1 MKKIFL
7 ILQII
12 ISLDAASQT
21 KGQFQLNGQA
31 KDMEGQWI
39 YLSYGNQEGKTI
51 SDSTR
56 VQQGKFSFTGRISQP
71 TISSF
76 YGKMNSRGMD
86 DANFSQI
93 FLEPTAMT
101 IEVKPGQFKKARV
114 TGSKTQVEFSSLQD
128 RKQKVQ
134 DRWKIVMDTLS
145 AVNKRSNFAYQ
156 EMKNWVL
163 VLYFAEMM
171 EIDLDF
177 FSRHPSSYVTAYMMR
192 FRSRDFTM
200 DSLQMYYNRLSAQ
213 VKQSSYGK
221 YMLEEIARKKIGIP
235 GTMAAAFTSRD
246 LDGKE
251 LSLSDYRGK
260 YVLLDFWASWC
271 LPCRKGNPHLRQLYA
286 KYKTRGFEVIGVA
299 SDDGHEDKWRK
310 AVEQDSIGIWKHVLT
325 GYDPVARD
333 RSKAIG
339 THYSIESL
347 PTQILIDP
355 KGMIIG
361 RYGEGEGETRALDQ
375 KLESIFKN

>member
-12 ISLDAASQT
+12 ISFDAASQSQ
-21 KGQFQLNGQA
+21 GQFQLNGRA

-39 YLSYGNQEGKTI
+39 YLTYTNQEGKTI

-56 VQQGKFSFTGRISQP
+56 VAQGSFHFSGRISHP
-71 TISSF
+71 TIASF
-76 YGKMNSRGMD
+76 YGKLSSRGMD
-86 DANFSQI
+86 DANFSQV
-93 FLEPTAMT
+93 FLEPTTMT
-101 IEVKPGQFKKARV
+101 IDLKSGHFKKAKV
-114 TGSKTQVEFSSLQD
+114 SNSKTQLEFAALQD

-163 VLYFAEMM
+163 VPYFAEMM

-177 FSRHPSSYVTAYMMR
+177 FDKHPASYVTAYMMR

-221 YMLEEIARKKIGIP
+221 YMLEEIAQKKIGIP
-235 GTMAAAFTSRD
+235 GTPAAAFTSRD

-286 KYKTRGFEVIGVA
+286 KYKPKGFEVIGVA

-333 RSKAIG
+333 RSRAIG
-339 THYSIESL
+339 TRYSIESL

-361 RYGEGEGETRALDQ
+361 RYGEGEAETRALDQ